1 MADEYPYNGR
11 ISRWDEFAPGLAIT
25 SVEALEA
32 PFPFQPGQYATLGL
46 LGPQGKLIQRPMSI
60 CSPADVLGEYEF
72 FVRFV
77 PTGELTPLLWQ
88 RGVGD
93 PINIKGAKGKFVVQ
107 DDGRICLFV
116 SSGTGIA
123 PFISMVETLRRRG
136 ERRRILLLN
145 GVSRETDLGYRT
157 YLEEVERSGEP
168 PLSYV
173 PTISRPAESP
183 GWRGCTGR
191 VETIV
196 EAQMAQHGLDATN
209 TTIYLCGNPDMV
221 SSVEELAVRLGFDPH
236 HVRKELYW
244 PKGRSH

>member
-11 ISRWDEFAPGLAIT
+11 ITRWDEFAPGLAIT
-25 SVEALEA
+25 SVQALET
-32 PFPFQPGQYATLGL
+32 PFPFTPGQYATLGL
-46 LGPQGKLIQRPMSI
+46 MGPAGKLIQRPMSI
-60 CSPADVLGEYEF
+60 SSSADVLGEYEF
-72 FVRFV
+72 FVRLV

-107 DDGRICLFV
+107 EDGRACLFV

-123 PFISMVETLRRRG
+123 PFISMVEMLHRRG
-136 ERRRILLLN
+136 DRRSVVVMN
-145 GVSRETDLGYRT
+145 GVSREADLGFRG
-157 YLEEVERSGEP
+157 YLEELSANGEI
-168 PLSYV
+168 PLTYV

-183 GWRGCTGR
+183 DWDGLTGR
-191 VETIV
+191 VESIV
-196 EAQMAQHGLDATN
+196 APEMERLGLNATN

-221 SSVEELAVRLGFDPH
+221 TAVEEMAAARGFDPA